1 MRFGFN
7 FYNWDHD
14 QNRNLDQHLDQLVQW
29 TRDTGWEGFETKA
42 GKIEDR
48 PDRLKDTCARIGV
61 VCAALGGFAGIQ
73 TVIDYAHAAG
83 VALVRCGVP
92 KDQSDRWVDYARERG
107 ITIVIHPHTGKGGRG
122 TGAVETRED
131 LLRYLDERPGVYGC
145 PDTGHLMMCG
155 SDPVQTIRD
164 LGERCVYIH
173 LKDIEMPMA
182 EQGIK
187 GPSFCNLGEG
197 DLDLS
202 GAMQALEDI
211 GFNGW
216 VTVER
221 DRRVDDYLE
230 SARQM
235 RQTLRNMGY

>member
-7 FYNWDHD
+7 FYNWDHEM
-14 QNRNLDQHLDQLVQW
+14 NRNLDRHLEQLVRW
-29 TRDTGWEGFETKA
+29 TVETGWEGFETKPV
-42 GKIEDR
+42 GIEDR
-48 PDRLKDTCARIGV
+48 PEALVETCGRHGA
-61 VCAALGGFAGIQ
+61 VCAALGGFADIK

-83 VALVRCGVP
+83 APLARCGVP
-92 KDQSDRWVDYARERG
+92 KEDSDRWVDYAGERG
-107 ITIVIHPHTGKGGRG
+107 VTIVIHPHTGKGGRG

-164 LGERCVYIH
+164 LGDRCRCIH
-173 LKDIEMPMA
+173 LKDIEMEMA

-187 GPSFCNLGEG
+187 GPSFCDLGEG
-197 DLDLS
+197 DLDLT

-211 GFNGW
+211 GFDGW
-216 VTVER
+216 VIVER
-221 DRRVDDYLE
+221 DRRVDDYVQ
-230 SARQM
+230 SARKM
-235 RQTLRNMGY
+235 RQVLRDMGY